1 MQSNVFCRCLY
12 EGTLNMGKWVFNEA
26 IQIEGFLIG
35 ASYAFEAKTNISFGV
50 HQPPY
55 VHQECIHTLG
65 FSP

>member
-1 MQSNVFCRCLY
+1 
-12 EGTLNMGKWVFNEA
+12 MGKWVFNEA